1 MAARIANLGLA
12 LLLVLASA
20 PAYAQL
26 KSEDAIQNALNEY
39 ALAWNN
45 RDHVALTSMYTLD
58 GDYTGFDGVVKRGR
72 DAISDRYQF
81 MFSTPLGGSHLSV
94 DMASLRF
101 LKPDTALVDGTFKLE
116 MSSRPDGTI
125 DNKVAN
131 FVAVMVDEDGQWR
144 FTAVWSSSLRNP
156 PQRATE

>member
-1 MAARIANLGLA
+1 MATRIGNLGLA
-12 LLLVLASA
+12 LLLILASG

-45 RDHVALTSMYTLD
+45 RDHVALASMYTLD
-58 GDYTGFDGVVKRGR
+58 GDYTGFDGAVKRGR
-72 DAISDRYQF
+72 DAISDRYQLVL
-81 MFSTPLGGSHLSV
+81 STTLSGSHLSV
-94 DMASLRF
+94 DMGSLRF
-101 LKPDTALVDGTFKLE
+101 LKPDTALVDGTLKLE
-116 MSSRPDGTI
+116 ISSRADGTI

-131 FVAVMVDEDGQWR
+131 FVAVMLNEDGQWR

-156 PQRATE
+156 PQHPTE